1 MKLSENV
8 RLRNAENH
16 TEACEYDEWLLE
28 VGNGNAPNAHSVHL
42 PEEKTEIVVSE
53 ERHSGI
59 MSAIFWVY
67 ENSLEVRH

>member
-1 MKLSENV
+1 MLNV
-8 RLRNAENH
+8 RLIISENQ
-16 TEACEYDEWLLE
+16 TEACKYDEWLL
-28 VGNGNAPNAHSVHL
+28 VFGNGTSSNAHSVHL